1 MVNLDFLY
9 DSEGDILYISFT
21 KDRKGTT
28 LSLND
33 YVVLTF
39 DIATGQVKG
48 LMVMNY
54 AYLVQ
59 NNLSLPLTRLDEFP
73 PNMRSIVWNILNNP
87 PVNKYLQLDKNLS
100 VTLADR
106 FVLSDLLLAA

>member
-33 YVVLTF
+33 YVVLVF
-39 DIATGQVKG
+39 DMETGQAKG
-48 LMVMNY
+48 LTIMNY

-59 NNLSLPLTRLDEFP
+59 NNLVLPLTRLEEFP
-73 PNMRSIVWNILNNP
+73 PDIRSVVWNILKNS
-87 PVNKYLQLDKNLS
+87 PVNKYLRVEDHLS
-100 VTLADR
+100 IALVEQFALP
-106 FVLSDLLLAA
+106 DLLLVA